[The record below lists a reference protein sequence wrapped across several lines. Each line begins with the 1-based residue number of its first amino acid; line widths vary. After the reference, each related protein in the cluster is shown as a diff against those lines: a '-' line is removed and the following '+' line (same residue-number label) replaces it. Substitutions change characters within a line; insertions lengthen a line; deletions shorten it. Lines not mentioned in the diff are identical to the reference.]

1 MILLKSI
8 SRRTFFPI
16 VSLAF
21 LLVVAAAPV
30 ISIAQ
35 EVTPAPATP
44 SVDKTAQR
52 EAAEKAEKD
61 ENDTYR
67 KDGAIVRWTVNTF
80 HVEPEV
86 AARGYEY
93 INFAII
99 VLAVGI
105 PLFKIIPGVLR
116 KRSARLSVELEVAQ
130 AKTMDANER
139 LSAVEAKLAGLD
151 SEIAA
156 IRKQVDED
164 IKSDESRA
172 KTHIQEETARIVAA
186 AEQEI
191 ITAGTLVQ
199 RGLKQFAA
207 DLAIDRAMSQLTLDA
222 ETDRAL
228 IAEFASDVTGK
239 HGRGKGGKA

>member
-1 MILLKSI
+1 
-8 SRRTFFPI
+8 
-16 VSLAF
+16 LAF
-21 LLVVAAAPV
+21 VAAPA

-35 EVTPAPATP
+35 EAAPAPASETAP
-44 SVDKTAQR
+44 ASGDKVAQR
-52 EAAEKAEKD
+52 EAAEKAEK
-61 ENDTYR
+61 EETNTYR
-67 KDGAIVRWTVNTF
+67 KDGAVVRWTVNTF
-80 HVEPEV
+80 HMEPEA
-86 AARGYEY
+86 AARLYEY

-99 VLAVGI
+99 VFAVGI
-105 PLFKIIPGVLR
+105 PLFKVIPGVLR
-116 KRSARLSVELEVAQ
+116 KRSSRLSAELEVAQ

-156 IRKQVDED
+156 IRKQVEED
-164 IKSDESRA
+164 MKSDEARA
-172 KTHIQEETARIVAA
+172 KAHIEEETARIVAS

-222 ETDRAL
+222 DTDRAL
-228 IAEFASDVTGK
+228 IAEFANDVTGK